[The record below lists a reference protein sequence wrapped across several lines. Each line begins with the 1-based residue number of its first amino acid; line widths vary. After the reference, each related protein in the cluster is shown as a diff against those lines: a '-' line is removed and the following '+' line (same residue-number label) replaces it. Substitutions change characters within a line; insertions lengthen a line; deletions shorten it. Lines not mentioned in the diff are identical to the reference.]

1 MKAFIS
7 YHRADQKY
15 KDKIVEILKKIQI
28 QTDED
33 FEDNEFQGLNN
44 QAIAQFF
51 KDKVKNSD
59 VVICILGNDTYKRP
73 FVDNEIKEALKG
85 GCGQRKGIVAVM
97 LETRSDRKNNIDLDT
112 IPVRIAQNLNYIVL
126 EQYASIERR
135 LKFAI
140 DLAIKKSKESKLIVT
155 NNNPQMKL
163 RKGEYNQHKG

>member
-33 FEDNEFQGLNN
+33 FNDDYFQGLNN

-73 FVDNEIKEALKG
+73 FVDNEIK
-85 GCGQRKGIVAVM
+85 V
-97 LETRSDRKNNIDLDT
+97 
-112 IPVRIAQNLNYIVL
+112 
-126 EQYASIERR
+126 
-135 LKFAI
+135 
-140 DLAIKKSKESKLIVT
+140 
-155 NNNPQMKL
+155 
-163 RKGEYNQHKG
+163 H